1 MATTTISDFVIWTKH
16 IHGDP
21 ELTGRIHALWAGE
34 TIELEVDGVRGVW
47 RKMDDGAD
55 GRTTPGIRPIGAM
68 QVVWRSLYK
77 RRRGEAVSLRALEAR
92 GGVSE
97 TAPDEARSRLLFPPL
112 GKTEEERRAALRSF
126 LDFAKLGYRSEGPYG
141 PRDELYDRE

>member
-1 MATTTISDFVIWTKH
+1 MATATVSDFVIWTKH

-21 ELTGRIHALWAGE
+21 ELTARIHAMWAGE
-34 TIELEVDGVRGVW
+34 TIQLEVDGVRGVW

-55 GRTTPGIRPIGAM
+55 GRPTPGIRPIGAM

-77 RRRGEAVSLRALEAR
+77 RRRGEAVTIRPVETQ
-92 GGVSE
+92 GGV
-97 TAPDEARSRLLFPPL
+97 AEAEQRPRLVFPPL
-112 GKTEEERRAALRSF
+112 GKTEEERQAALERF
-126 LDFAKLGYRSEGPYG
+126 LALGREGKYRSDGPYG